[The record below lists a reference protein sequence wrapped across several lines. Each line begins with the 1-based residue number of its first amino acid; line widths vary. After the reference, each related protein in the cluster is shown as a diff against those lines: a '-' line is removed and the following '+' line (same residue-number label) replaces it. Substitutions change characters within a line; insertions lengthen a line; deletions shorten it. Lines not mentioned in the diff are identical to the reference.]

1 MQQLCC
7 FAGHLVTS
15 WAEVASLSTKDGL
28 TANVARQRG
37 QHPTLCGMFTLC
49 NGVLAMHSVNN
60 LGTARGPR
68 RRVLASDH
76 IRQSPLTRPV
86 RAHTLVGHGKEVV
99 QRMNDS
105 WTCEVTAS

>member
-1 MQQLCC
+1 MSPVR
-7 FAGHLVTS
+7 GSTS
-15 WAEVASLSTKDGL
+15 HAVWDVHAV
-28 TANVARQRG
+28 
-37 QHPTLCGMFTLC
+37 H
-49 NGVLAMHSVNN
+49 GVLAMHGVNN

-68 RRVLASDH
+68 QRVLASDH

-86 RAHTLVGHGKEVV
+86 RAHTLVEHGKEVV